1 MSIQSILYG
10 KGGEVIT
17 VKQDASIERAAE
29 LMRDHRIA
37 ALPVTD
43 GGHVVGMF
51 SSREI
56 VEGLSRHGGHLAIL
70 RVSDL
75 MQRNF
80 VRIAPHESLK
90 RVMALMTRHRAT
102 HIPVFSG
109 EHLVGIVSGGD
120 VVKHRLEDLELE
132 SNVLRDVYIAA
143 H

>member
-1 MSIQSILYG
+1 MTIQSILYG

-17 VKQDASIERAAE
+17 VDQDATIEHTAE
-29 LMRDHRIA
+29 LLREHRIA

-43 GGHVVGMF
+43 GGRVVGMF

-56 VEGLSRHGGHLAIL
+56 VDGFSRHGGHLTNL

-75 MQRNF
+75 MQRDL
-80 VRIAPHESLK
+80 VRITPQESLK
-90 RVMALMTRHRAT
+90 RVMALMIRHRAT
-102 HIPVFSG
+102 HIPVFTG
-109 EHLVGIVSGGD
+109 DHLVGIVSGGD

-132 SNVLRDVYIAA
+132 FNVLRDAYIAA

>member
-10 KGGEVIT
+10 KGGQVIT
-17 VKQDASIERAAE
+17 VDRDATIEHAAE
-29 LMRDHRIA
+29 LMREHRIA

-43 GGHVVGMF
+43 GGKVVGMF
-51 SSREI
+51 SGREI
-56 VEGLSRHGGHLAIL
+56 VEAFSRLGGRLANL

-80 VRIAPHESLK
+80 LRITPQESLK
-90 RVMALMTRHRAT
+90 RVMALMIRHRTT

-109 EHLVGIVSGGD
+109 DHLVGIVSGGD

-132 SNVLRDVYIAA
+132 SNVLRDAYIAA

>member
-1 MSIQSILYG
+1 MSIQSILYA

-17 VKQDASIERAAE
+17 VEQDASIEHAAE

-43 GGHVVGMF
+43 GGSIVGMF

-56 VEGLSRHGGHLAIL
+56 VDGFSRHGGHLANL

-75 MQRNF
+75 MQRDF
-80 VRIAPHESLK
+80 VRIGPQESLK

-109 EHLVGIVSGGD
+109 DHLVGIVSGGD

-132 SNVLRDVYIAA
+132 SNVLRDAYIAA

>member
-1 MSIQSILYG
+1 MSVQSILYG
-10 KGGEVIT
+10 KGGAVIT
-17 VKQDASIERAAE
+17 VDKDASIARAAE
-29 LMRDHRIA
+29 LMGEHRIA

-43 GGHVVGMF
+43 GGQVVGLF
-51 SSREI
+51 SGREI
-56 VEGLSRHGGHLAIL
+56 VSGFSRHGSRLANM

-80 VRIAPHESLK
+80 LRITPQESLK
-90 RVMALMTRHRAT
+90 RVMALMIRHRAS

-109 EHLVGIVSGGD
+109 DHLVGIVSGGD

-132 SNVLRDVYIAA
+132 SNVLRDAYIAA

>member
-1 MSIQSILYG
+1 MSIQSILYE

-17 VKQDASIERAAE
+17 VEQDASIDHAAE

-43 GGHVVGMF
+43 GGSVVGMF

-56 VEGLSRHGGHLAIL
+56 VDGFSRHGGHLASL

-75 MQRNF
+75 MQRDF
-80 VRIAPHESLK
+80 VRITPQESLR
-90 RVMALMTRHRAT
+90 RVMALMIRHRAT

-109 EHLVGIVSGGD
+109 DHLVGIVSGGD

-132 SNVLRDVYIAA
+132 SNVLRDAYMAT

>member
-1 MSIQSILYG
+1 MSIQSILYE

-17 VKQDASIERAAE
+17 VEQDASIDHAAE

-43 GGHVVGMF
+43 GGSVVGMF

-56 VEGLSRHGGHLAIL
+56 VDGFSRHRGHLANL
-70 RVSDL
+70 RVADL
-75 MQRNF
+75 MKRDF
-80 VRIAPHESLK
+80 LRITPQESL
-90 RVMALMTRHRAT
+90 RRAMALMIRHRAT

-109 EHLVGIVSGGD
+109 DHLVGIVSGGD

-132 SNVLRDVYIAA
+132 SNVLRDAYIAA

>member
-1 MSIQSILYG
+1 MTVQSILYG
-10 KGGEVIT
+10 KGGDVIT
-17 VKQDASIERAAE
+17 VEQDASIERAAE

-43 GGHVVGMF
+43 GGQVVGMF

-56 VEGLSRHGGHLAIL
+56 VDGFSRHGRHLANL

-75 MQRNF
+75 MQRDF
-80 VRIAPHESLK
+80 VRITAQESLK
-90 RVMALMTRHRAT
+90 RAMALMIRHRAR
-102 HIPVFSG
+102 HVPVFSG
-109 EHLVGIVSGGD
+109 ERLVGIVSGGD

-132 SNVLRDVYIAA
+132 SNVLRDACIAA